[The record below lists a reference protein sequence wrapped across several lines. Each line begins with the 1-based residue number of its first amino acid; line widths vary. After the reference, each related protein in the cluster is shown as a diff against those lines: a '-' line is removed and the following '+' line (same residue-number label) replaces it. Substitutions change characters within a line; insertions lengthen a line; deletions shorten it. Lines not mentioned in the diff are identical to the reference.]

1 MRGLIGID
9 RALVKL
15 VVSGCNRDEIEH
27 VAVSGG
33 VSVEEVRQ
41 HLKALLH
48 DKVISAC
55 GEGRY
60 TTSWTDDD
68 IERGYRDEA

>member
-1 MRGLIGID
+1 MRGLVGID

-15 VVSGCNRDEIEH
+15 VVSGCNRDEIEK
-27 VAVSGG
+27 VSASGG

-60 TTSWTDDD
+60 TTSWTAED
-68 IERGYRDEA
+68 IERGFKE